1 MRKRSGFTVIELII
15 VIVILGILTSIGIP
29 GYLHWLPKYRLKSAA
44 RDLYSNMQLAKLSA
58 IKNNT
63 NWAIVFDRA
72 TGQYQVCSG
81 QGPDNS
87 WGGGDNVVLKT
98 VVLNNYRSGVTYGHG
113 NAGSAIGSTFGDD
126 ITYSSPNNVAVM
138 NPRGTSVEHPVLL
151 RVRDT
156 GPGVSEDVIDRIFDP
171 FFTTREGGSGL
182 GLAVVQRAVSAH
194 DGAVFVDRAPDG
206 GAQFDIYLP
215 GLSGS
220 EGGVGS

>member
-15 VIVILGILTSIGIP
+15 VIVILGILTTIGIP

-44 RDLYSNMQLAKLSA
+44 RDLYSNMQFAKLSA
-58 IKNNT
+58 IKNNA

-138 NPRGTSVEHPVLL
+138 NPRGTSNAGYVYLQNSSAATSYGIGTRSSGVVIL
-151 RVRDT
+151 RRW
-156 GPGVSEDVIDRIFDP
+156 
-171 FFTTREGGSGL
+171 
-182 GLAVVQRAVSAH
+182 
-194 DGAVFVDRAPDG
+194 G
-206 GAQFDIYLP
+206 GA
-215 GLSGS
+215 GW
-220 EGGVGS
+220 VH